1 MNVPAVRALGG
12 SVWAALLLVLT
23 AWACS
28 VEDPEPGA
36 AATENHAESGHGTE
50 AEGPQRSIEVRNGEV
65 VGGVQ
70 QLEVSL
76 GESVTIEV
84 LSDEADEMHVHGY
97 DLAEDLEAG
106 EPGAVTFDADIPGE
120 FDVELEDHHL
130 SLIVLRVR

>member
-1 MNVPAVRALGG
+1 MNTPAVKALGG

-28 VEDPEPGA
+28 VDDPDSKEA
-36 AATENHAESGHGTE
+36 STESHTESGDGTDTGGSE
-50 AEGPQRSIEVRNGEV
+50 RSIEVRDGEV

-70 QLEVSL
+70 QLEASL
-76 GESVTIEV
+76 GELVTIEV

-97 DLAEDLEAG
+97 DLAKDLKAG
-106 EPGAVTFDADIPGE
+106 EPATVTFAADIPGE

-130 SLIVLRVR
+130 ALIVLRVR